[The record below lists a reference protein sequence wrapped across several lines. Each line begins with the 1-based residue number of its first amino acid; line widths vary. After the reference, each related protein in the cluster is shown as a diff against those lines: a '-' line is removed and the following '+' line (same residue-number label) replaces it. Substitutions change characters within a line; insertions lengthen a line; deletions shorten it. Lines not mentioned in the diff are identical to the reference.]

1 MNIFNKL
8 CDDFD
13 RLELMFDD
21 IKYYY
26 LGSIHGIR
34 FIDMTVKERNQFLN
48 KLEFRCIFILS
59 KIREIREKSEMLE
72 DDTYSQ

>member
-1 MNIFNKL
+1 MNILDKL
-8 CDDFD
+8 HDDFN

-26 LGSIHGIR
+26 LGSIQAIR
-34 FIDMTVKERNQFLN
+34 FIDMTAKERNQFLN
-48 KLEFRCIFILS
+48 KLELRCIFILS

-72 DDTYSQ
+72 DNTHSQ